1 MDLKNINQ
9 IADASL
15 TSRKEVFRIGLSLI
29 FIISVLFYVGVST
42 QAVEGHYLLTAAAVF
57 GGYMALNIGANDVA
71 NNVGPAVGSRALSM
85 VGAIVIAAIFEAA
98 GALLAGGDVVS
109 TIKGD
114 IIKPELIEN
123 SDTFIWLMMAALL
136 AAAIWLNIA
145 TYLNAP
151 VSTTHS
157 IVGGVLGAG
166 LAAGGMGIAN
176 WPVMGKIAASWV
188 ISPLLGGIFAALFL
202 FVIKR
207 KITYQ
212 QNMLV
217 AATQIVPILISI
229 MAWAFSVYIL
239 MKGVKHVV
247 KIDITTAAIIGLVV
261 AVAIYFWIK
270 NYIIR
275 CSTQMSDSKEGVND
289 LFTLPLICS
298 AALLSFAHGA
308 NDVANAVGPLAAI
321 SDAVLQNGVTAKAP
335 IPLWV
340 MFVGAAGISIGL
352 ALYGPKLIKTVG
364 SEITELD
371 KMRAFC
377 IALSAAITVIFASQL
392 GLPVS
397 STHTA
402 VGAVFGVGF
411 LREYLKHSNAK
422 RMEEI
427 RLHHQNSD
435 PEEIEAFLVTFKKA
449 SIDEK
454 GLMLK
459 SLKQQAK
466 QQETTLL
473 TKQERKS
480 LQKVYRQQLVKR
492 SHLYRIAAAWLITV
506 PLSGVLAGIIYFT
519 IRGMMLP

>member
-1 MDLKNINQ
+1 
-9 IADASL
+9 
-15 TSRKEVFRIGLSLI
+15 
-29 FIISVLFYVGVST
+29 
-42 QAVEGHYLLTAAAVF
+42 
-57 GGYMALNIGANDVA
+57 
-71 NNVGPAVGSRALSM
+71 
-85 VGAIVIAAIFEAA
+85 
-98 GALLAGGDVVS
+98 
-109 TIKGD
+109 
-114 IIKPELIEN
+114 
-123 SDTFIWLMMAALL
+123 
-136 AAAIWLNIA
+136 
-145 TYLNAP
+145 
-151 VSTTHS
+151 
-157 IVGGVLGAG
+157 
-166 LAAGGMGIAN
+166 
-176 WPVMGKIAASWV
+176 
-188 ISPLLGGIFAALFL
+188 
-202 FVIKR
+202 
-207 KITYQ
+207 
-212 QNMLV
+212 
-217 AATQIVPILISI
+217 
-229 MAWAFSVYIL
+229 
-239 MKGVKHVV
+239 
-247 KIDITTAAIIGLVV
+247 
-261 AVAIYFWIK
+261 
-270 NYIIR
+270 
-275 CSTQMSDSKEGVND
+275 MSDSKESVNT

-321 SDAVLQNGVTAKAP
+321 SDAVLQKGITAKAP

-340 MFVGAAGISIGL
+340 MLVGAVGISIGL

-411 LREYLKHSNAK
+411 LREYLKHSNAQ

-435 PEEIEAFLVTFKKA
+435 PEETEAFLVAFKKA

-466 QQETTLL
+466 QQEATLL